1 MNEGN
6 NKPLKPKP
14 QLKNDIEALG
24 RLLNDVFITHRY
36 KYGYGYKIQKLVAEI
51 IECYHGSQIYTD
63 FNKRSEVLQD
73 ILVKLDSISSILEIL
88 SSSCGIYDD
97 ELNLIYRHMG
107 KIAKQTNGLRKY
119 FVQVAN
125 NQGITAPHI
134 GK

>member
-1 MNEGN
+1 MNGVN

-14 QLKNDIEALG
+14 QLKNDVEALG

-36 KYGYGYKIQKLVAEI
+36 KFGYGYKIQLLVSEI
-51 IECYHGSQIYTD
+51 IECYHGSQLYTD

-88 SSSCGIYDD
+88 SGSRGIYDD
-97 ELNLIYRHMG
+97 ELNIIYRHMD

-119 FVQVAN
+119 FAQIAN
-125 NQGITAPHI
+125 N
-134 GK
+134 